1 MGRTVGTACTSSGIR
16 TENYSQAGFSSTGC
30 PDMETVP
37 RLVVSLLFAFFP
49 ELGTPC
55 LIHHQSLRRSHTATS
70 YTVHGPE
77 QSLTEYPRKKDY
89 VEFIDG
95 V

>member
-1 MGRTVGTACTSSGIR
+1 MALRLGSVALAVRTWRLSP
-16 TENYSQAGFSSTGC
+16 Q
-30 PDMETVP
+30 
-37 RLVVSLLFAFFP
+37 LVVSLLFAFFP

-55 LIHHQSLRRSHTATS
+55 LIYHQSLKRSHTATS